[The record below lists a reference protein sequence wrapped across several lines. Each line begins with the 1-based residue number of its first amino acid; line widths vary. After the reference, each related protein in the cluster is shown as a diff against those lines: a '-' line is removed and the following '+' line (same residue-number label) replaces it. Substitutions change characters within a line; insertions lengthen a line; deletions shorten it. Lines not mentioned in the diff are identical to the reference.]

1 MPRGPRWRSRRLE
14 VALDA
19 LGRRADDGHAQSAA
33 SPRGASAQQASV
45 RQRAP
50 RGQNLR
56 RIREVI
62 DERPGATAGE
72 ISAAT
77 GIARPTVAATLGKL
91 VGSGELV
98 RSELPAGRVGFRRA
112 HEATAAGTV
121 GEDSASDETGAKA
134 ADSG

>member
-1 MPRGPRWRSRRLE
+1 
-14 VALDA
+14 VALEA
-19 LGRRADDGHAQSAA
+19 LGRSADDGHAQTAA
-33 SPRGASAQQASV
+33 SPRGTRAQKISV

-72 ISAAT
+72 VSAAT

-91 VGSGELV
+91 VRSGELV
-98 RSELPAGRVGFRRA
+98 RTVLPAGRVGFRRT

-121 GEDSASDETGAKA
+121 GDDSAPDETGTKPAE
-134 ADSG
+134 SG